1 MGGPPRRLKW
11 SRHPPRLRSS
21 LPRLSRFS
29 AAPARAV
36 VSPRSAS
43 SSWTTRPA
51 PSSGTSRARSV
62 RTTSSLSSSPSVR
75 PAASAKRRL
84 PAPPPSLSLQT
95 STSRSN
101 LPPDSPPHP
110 PPPPRPHLPALLLS
124 SPHQPPLAHAQPSAT
139 LDTPA
144 SPSPL
149 SSSPDRIE
157 RPAVLGRRDEALA
170 VGVRCCAGG
179 DWRKGAQGAAC
190 RLCWERRG
198 QGRFA

>member
-36 VSPRSAS
+36 GSPRSAW

-62 RTTSSLSSSPSVR
+62 RTTSSLSSSPGVR

-101 LPPDSPPHP
+101 LPPDSPP
-110 PPPPRPHLPALLLS
+110 RPHLPALLLS
-124 SPHQPPLAHAQPSAT
+124 SPHQPPLR
-139 LDTPA
+139 TPNLRRL
-144 SPSPL
+144 STRLLRPPPCPLLRIGSNGLL
-149 SSSPDRIE
+149 SSD
-157 RPAVLGRRDEALA
+157 
-170 VGVRCCAGG
+170 GVTRLSLLVCGVAREG

-190 RLCWERRG
+190 SLCWERRG
-198 QGRFA
+198 QGRKK

>member
-1 MGGPPRRLKW
+1 MGVRVVPPVELQWRLPPR
-11 SRHPPRLRSS
+11 PTSS
-21 LPRLSRFS
+21 SQRCS
-29 AAPARAV
+29 AAPDPAV

-101 LPPDSPPHP
+101 LPPDSPPH
-110 PPPPRPHLPALLLS
+110 LPASPAPACPSSLLS
-124 SPHQPPLAHAQPSAT
+124 PPTPLAHAQPSAT

-179 DWRKGAQGAAC
+179 GLEERGAGS
-190 RLCWERRG
+190 G
-198 QGRFA
+198 V